1 MRNWTIGNKMF
12 FTGVL
17 LIAALAIPAGNIYYL
32 NLIIKEK
39 ADRVSLR
46 NYQMELLN
54 TMRQSQS
61 ELILNAMNLIIRKE
75 IKSEDD
81 MKKINVSISV
91 FEESLNK
98 FREAANTEEKR
109 VLIEK
114 IHKLFLQQAE
124 IIKSDLAN
132 LIRESLKKL
141 NNIELSFIQ
150 IKEELSHNDKNIT
163 NNFEKIF
170 FSVQK
175 KQKEASDISL
185 IRNQQVIILNKLMQ
199 SYFNLILAAKDAVI
213 DKSEGEINE
222 ERIAI
227 INTSVEFI
235 KDNLDNLVEL
245 ADSDIKKK
253 AAAEIHDT
261 FPKLAK
267 LIITDLK
274 ELVERYASQE
284 YFIGLQDE
292 LSLYDLQIKKNFEEI
307 LLSVQKE
314 QKDASDLMMT
324 RNHQMMLLNDLI
336 RSYSDLILEAV
347 SLITGKDQGKIS
359 DKEIM
364 LIKEN
369 ISFINDN
376 LDSLKDLADTD
387 EEWDAANFIRDI
399 FPDMENMIK
408 KDIFSLIQEGS
419 VTAYEIKKNFSESV
433 NQLISYNKQ
442 IRKELLDIFTALQ
455 HRQKEASVSFS
466 ELISLSFKIVTWVF
480 FITLIITIP
489 VFILISRSVTK
500 PLNLMIEHLSRSA
513 EHITDASDQLSSSS
527 QSLAETSSEQAAFLE
542 ETSVSL
548 ENLTAQSHETFKI
561 TMGVEQL
568 MNENIK
574 NSALSLKEMIELMSK
589 MAQVE
594 KSSGHIL
601 QVIKTIDNISFQT
614 NLLALNAAIEAAR
627 AGEAGAGFAVVADEV
642 RNLSART
649 AEAAKTTQELLNGI
663 KEEVIHA
670 AHSIKRIN
678 SDFEGII
685 ESATVMGERTAKI
698 TQSSKDNADEIEQ
711 INQAVVKIDN
721 ITQQNAAD
729 AEEFAGTSEEM
740 NAQATEMRNFIHK
753 LETLVRVRDSEKTGN
768 QQKKWLKNFKITG
781 EDSVFFR
788 IMLFF
793 RRFIRKSD

>member
-1 MRNWTIGNKMF
+1 MF
-12 FTGVL
+12 FIGVL
-17 LIAALAIPAGNIYYL
+17 LIAALAIPAGNMYYL
-32 NLIIKEK
+32 NFIIKEK
-39 ADRVSLR
+39 AERVSLR

-61 ELILNAMNLIIRKE
+61 ELMLNAMNLIIQKE

-81 MKKINVSISV
+81 MKKINAGISL
-91 FEESLNK
+91 FEENLNK
-98 FREAANTEEKR
+98 FREAANTEEKKI
-109 VLIEK
+109 LIEK
-114 IHKLFLQQAE
+114 IHKLFSQQAE
-124 IIKSDLAN
+124 IIRSDLMR
-132 LIRESLKKL
+132 LIMESLKKL

-150 IKEELSHNDKNIT
+150 IKKELSRNDQDIK

-175 KQKEASDISL
+175 KEKESSDISL
-185 IRNQQVIILNKLMQ
+185 IRNQQVIVLNKLMH
-199 SYFNLILAAKDAVI
+199 SYFNLIMAAKDAVI

-222 ERIAI
+222 KRIAI
-227 INTSVEFI
+227 INTNVEFI
-235 KDNLDNLVEL
+235 KNNLDNLVEL

-253 AAAEIHDT
+253 AATEIRDA

-267 LIITDLK
+267 LIMTDLK
-274 ELVERYASQE
+274 ELIEKYASQE

-292 LSLYDLQIKKNFEEI
+292 LSLYDLQIAENFEKI

-324 RNHQMMLLNDLI
+324 RNNQMMLLNDLI
-336 RSYSDLILEAV
+336 RSYSDMILAAFY
-347 SLITGKDQGKIS
+347 SMTGKDKGEIGE
-359 DKEIM
+359 KEIN

-376 LDSLKDLADTD
+376 LVYLSDLADTD
-387 EEWDAANFIRDI
+387 EEWDAANFIQDI
-399 FPDMENMIK
+399 FPDVENMIK
-408 KDIFSLIQEGS
+408 KDLFSLIQEGS
-419 VTAYEIKKNFSESV
+419 VFADEIKRKFSESV
-433 NQLISYNKQ
+433 ALLISYNEQ
-442 IRKELLDIFTALQ
+442 ISKELLDIFTALQ
-455 HRQKEASVSFS
+455 HRQKDASVSFS
-466 ELISLSFKIVTWVF
+466 ELISLSLKIVTWVF

-500 PLNLMIEHLSRSA
+500 PLNLMIEHLSESA
-513 EHITDASDQLSSSS
+513 DHIADASDQLSSSS

-574 NSALSLKEMIELMSK
+574 NSALSLKEMVELTSK
-589 MAQVE
+589 MAQIE
-594 KSSGHIL
+594 KSGGQIS

-642 RNLSART
+642 RNLSLRT
-649 AEAAKTTQELLNGI
+649 AKAAKTTQELLNGI
-663 KEEVIHA
+663 KKEVIYA
-670 AHSIKRIN
+670 VQSIKRIN

-698 TQSSKDNADEIEQ
+698 TQSSRDNADEIEQ
-711 INQAVVKIDN
+711 ISQAVVKIDN
-721 ITQQNAAD
+721 ITQHNAAD

-753 LETLVRVRDSEKTGN
+753 LETMVRVRDSEKSGN
-768 QQKKWLKNFKITG
+768 QRKDWLSCFNLTG
-781 EDSVFFR
+781 EDSVFSC
-788 IMLFF
+788 IISFF
-793 RRFIRKSD
+793 RKFIRRSD

>member
-1 MRNWTIGNKMF
+1 MF

-17 LIAALAIPAGNIYYL
+17 LIAALAIPAGNIFYL

-39 ADRVSLR
+39 AERVSLR

-61 ELILNAMNLIIRKE
+61 ELILNVMNLIIQKE

-81 MKKINVSISV
+81 MKTINFNISL
-91 FEESLNK
+91 FEKNLNR
-98 FREAANTEEKR
+98 FREAANTEEKKI
-109 VLIEK
+109 LIEK
-114 IHKLFLQQAE
+114 IHKLFSQQTV
-124 IIKSDLAN
+124 IIKSDLVN

-141 NNIELSFIQ
+141 NSIELSFIQ
-150 IKEELSHNDKNIT
+150 IKEELRRDDEEIKNS
-163 NNFEKIF
+163 FEKIF

-175 KQKEASDISL
+175 KEKDASDISL
-185 IRNQQVIILNKLMQ
+185 VRNQQVIVLNKLMQ
-199 SYFNLILAAKDAVI
+199 SYFNLIMAAKDSVI
-213 DKSEGEINE
+213 DKSEGKINE
-222 ERIAI
+222 ERISI

-235 KDNLDNLVEL
+235 KNNLDKLLEL
-245 ADSDIKKK
+245 ADSDMKKK
-253 AAAEIHDT
+253 AAAEIHNA

-267 LIITDLK
+267 LIMTDLK
-274 ELVERYASQE
+274 ELIEQYASQE

-292 LSLYDLQIKKNFEEI
+292 LSLYDLQIAENFEKI

-324 RNHQMMLLNDLI
+324 RNHQMMLLNDI
-336 RSYSDLILEAV
+336 MRSYSDLMLEAFY
-347 SLITGKDQGKIS
+347 SMTGKDKGEIS
-359 DKEIM
+359 EKEIN

-376 LDSLKDLADTD
+376 LNYLTNQADTD
-387 EEWDAANFIRDI
+387 EESDAANLIKDI
-399 FPDMENMIK
+399 FPDVEHTIK
-408 KDIFSLIQEGS
+408 RDLFSLIQEGS
-419 VTAYEIKKNFSESV
+419 VTAYEIKRKFSESV
-433 NQLISYNKQ
+433 ELLIRCNEQ
-442 IRKELLDIFTALQ
+442 ISKELLDIFTALQ

-466 ELISLSFKIVTWVF
+466 ELISLSLKIVTGVF

-500 PLNLMIEHLSRSA
+500 PLNLMIEHLSGSA
-513 EHITDASDQLSSSS
+513 DHIADASDQLSSSS

-561 TMGVEQL
+561 TIGVEQL

-574 NSALSLKEMIELMSK
+574 NSALSLKEMVELMSK
-589 MAQVE
+589 MAQIE
-594 KSSGHIL
+594 KSSAHIS

-614 NLLALNAAIEAAR
+614 NLLSLNAAIEAAR

-642 RNLSART
+642 RNLSVRT
-649 AEAAKTTQELLNGI
+649 TNAAKTTQELLNGI
-663 KEEVIHA
+663 KEEVIQA
-670 AHSIKRIN
+670 ARSIKRIN

-698 TQSSKDNADEIEQ
+698 TQSSRDNADEIEQ
-711 INQAVVKIDN
+711 ISQAVVKIDN

-753 LETLVRVRDSEKTGN
+753 LEALVRDSEISRN
-768 QQKKWLKNFKITG
+768 QKKEWLSCFKFTG
-781 EDSVFFR
+781 EDSLFSR
-788 IMLFF
+788 IITFF
-793 RRFIRKSD
+793 RR